1 MSMKKNS
8 STSYSSINRVL
19 LVLVLSVLLVSS
31 EFAAVNGRPLR
42 SMSGN
47 AGIKQSGGDDGVVV
61 SANKSRT
68 SRVSFRGLAVIL
80 ASGPSGKGRGH

>member
-1 MSMKKNS
+1 MKKNS

-31 EFAAVNGRPLR
+31 EFASVNGRPLR

-47 AGIKQSGGDDGVVV
+47 AGIKQVE
-61 SANKSRT
+61 SRT

>member
-8 STSYSSINRVL
+8 STSCSSMNRVL

-31 EFAAVNGRPLR
+31 EFAAGRPLR

-47 AGIKQSGGDDGVVV
+47 AGVKEGGGDDGVVV

-68 SRVSFRGLAVIL
+68 SRVALRGLAVIL